1 MFSSTS
7 KSSTSNKSS
16 VTPDTALKG
25 IAAFG
30 GVLEWTCSA
39 SFRSLLTS
47 YNTCAHTFAQNVKN
61 APTHTL
67 RLINTVT
74 LKKDVRTEHVL

>member
-1 MFSSTS
+1 MYSSTS

-39 SFRSLLTS
+39 SFGSLLTS
-47 YNTCAHTFAQNVKN
+47 YNTC
-61 APTHTL
+61 THTITHICTK
-67 RLINTVT
+67 RQKDTVSRIEAY
-74 LKKDVRTEHVL
+74 LYSHIKEGRGD